1 MRIMENV
8 EILSIIGNQG
18 LNSDA
23 IHPVVVWD
31 DQNVVMFDTGFP
43 NMETQIVEM
52 AKEAGV
58 PIERLSKIMI
68 THSDL
73 DHIGCLSKLKSSSTS
88 IWCHVNEKPFLEC
101 DVPPVRLAAM
111 ENAIPFLEGKRK
123 IQLQTIFNALKANYR
138 NLKVKVTETFE
149 SDIRISD
156 CGGIQCLF
164 TPGHTTGH
172 TAYYLEDSKLLIA
185 GDILRIVNE
194 RITTCDEQLIL
205 DKEAYKA
212 SLLKLTQYQM
222 DSILCFHGG
231 YMAGNIS
238 EMIKS
243 LLKTMAF

>member
-73 DHIGCLSKLKSSSTS
+73 DHIGCLPKLKNNFTS
-88 IWCHVNEKPFLEC
+88 IWCPVNEKPF
-101 DVPPVRLAAM
+101 
-111 ENAIPFLEGKRK
+111 
-123 IQLQTIFNALKANYR
+123 
-138 NLKVKVTETFE
+138 
-149 SDIRISD
+149 
-156 CGGIQCLF
+156 
-164 TPGHTTGH
+164 
-172 TAYYLEDSKLLIA
+172 
-185 GDILRIVNE
+185 
-194 RITTCDEQLIL
+194 
-205 DKEAYKA
+205 
-212 SLLKLTQYQM
+212 
-222 DSILCFHGG
+222 
-231 YMAGNIS
+231 
-238 EMIKS
+238 
-243 LLKTMAF
+243 